1 MSPSS
6 LSTAG
11 LLLVTVPAVAFG
23 GASLLAHIMRDLPG
37 YLDNP
42 VRRGLWRAG
51 HAHAG
56 ILVLFALVALLYV
69 DRADLSGGMRS
80 LTRTLIVAAP
90 ILMPI
95 GFFLSVVRPSD
106 TRPNKLIW
114 LVPLG
119 GVSLATG
126 TLLLGVGLI

>member
-11 LLLVTVPAVAFG
+11 VLLITVPAVAFG
-23 GASLLAHIMRDLPG
+23 GVSLLAHILRDLPG

-42 VRRGLWRAG
+42 VRRSLWRAG

-56 ILVLFALVALLYV
+56 VLVLFALVALLYL
-69 DRADLSGGMRS
+69 DQTDLSEGMKG
-80 LTRTLIVAAP
+80 LTRVLITAAP
-90 ILMPI
+90 IAMPL

-106 TRPNKLIW
+106 TRPSKLIW
-114 LVPLG
+114 LVPAG
-119 GVSLATG
+119 GASLAAG
-126 TLLLGVGLI
+126 TLLLGIGLV